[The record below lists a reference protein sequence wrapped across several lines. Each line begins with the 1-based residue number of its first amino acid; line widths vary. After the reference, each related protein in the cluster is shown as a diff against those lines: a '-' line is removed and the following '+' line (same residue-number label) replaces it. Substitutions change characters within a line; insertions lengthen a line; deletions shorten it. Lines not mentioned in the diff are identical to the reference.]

1 MQQIEIQQW
10 IIDKALFSVLTLII
24 AFEVGFWQK
33 FRVFVQGSF
42 VASVVLTDV
51 CVVSETH

>member
-10 IIDKALFSVLTLII
+10 IIDKALLSVLSLII
-24 AFEVGFWQK
+24 ALEVGFWQK